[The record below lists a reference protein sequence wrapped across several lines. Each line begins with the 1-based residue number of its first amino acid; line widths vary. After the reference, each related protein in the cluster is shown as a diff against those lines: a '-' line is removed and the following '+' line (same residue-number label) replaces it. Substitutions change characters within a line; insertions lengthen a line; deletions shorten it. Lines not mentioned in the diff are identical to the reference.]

1 LATDF
6 ESVFESR
13 FQYAIQGL
21 AGVKIRADHE
31 RAGRSAEGKRGEG
44 VFRIGDPAVR
54 RRNLLRVDVPKLTDQ
69 GEESVSSISQIRI
82 RARLAKPP
90 EYVLVKFPRYEREFF
105 LGYAN
110 FILGL
115 ILSQEIREM
124 LSILVSSEGIRSDR
138 SIDLRVMIFPAK
150 QLRQQ
155 PSRILYGSYSHSLA
169 QISLYPLKI
178 SKDRI
183 RREGTE
189 LFATHLNDLSIA
201 QRKLIGEIATAAIST
216 LIHEVLHVKFQQ
228 RSFARYV
235 EEGMVQRL
243 EKTYMRQWADK
254 LDVVLKSQF
263 QSSGSYVPETV
274 GR

>member
-1 LATDF
+1 V
-6 ESVFESR
+6 EKSMS
-13 FQYAIQGL
+13 
-21 AGVKIRADHE
+21 
-31 RAGRSAEGKRGEG
+31 
-44 VFRIGDPAVR
+44 
-54 RRNLLRVDVPKLTDQ
+54 
-69 GEESVSSISQIRI
+69 SVSQVRI

-90 EYVLVKFPRYEREFF
+90 EYVLVKFARYERDFF

-110 FILGL
+110 FILAL
-115 ILSQEIREM
+115 ILSQEIREL
-124 LSILVSSEGIRSDR
+124 LSNLVSAEGIRSDR

-150 QLRQQ
+150 QLRRQ

-169 QISLYPLKI
+169 QISLYPLRI

-183 RREGTE
+183 RREGTA
-189 LFATHLNDLSIA
+189 LFASHLNDLSIA
-201 QRKLIGEIATAAIST
+201 QRKLIGEIASAAIST

-228 RSFARYV
+228 RSLARYV

-243 EKTYMRQWADK
+243 ERTYMRQWADK

-263 QSSGSYVPETV
+263 QSSGSYVPETI

>member
-1 LATDF
+1 MS
-6 ESVFESR
+6 SV
-13 FQYAIQGL
+13 
-21 AGVKIRADHE
+21 
-31 RAGRSAEGKRGEG
+31 
-44 VFRIGDPAVR
+44 
-54 RRNLLRVDVPKLTDQ
+54 
-69 GEESVSSISQIRI
+69 SQIRI

-115 ILSQEIREM
+115 ILSREIREV
-124 LSILVSSEGIRSDR
+124 LSNLVSAEGIRSDR
-138 SIDLRVMIFPAK
+138 SIDLRVMIFPAR
-150 QLRQQ
+150 QLRRH

-169 QISLYPLKI
+169 QISLYPLRI

-183 RREGTE
+183 RREGRE
-189 LFATHLNDLSIA
+189 LFSSPLDELSVA

-228 RSFARYV
+228 RSLARYV

-254 LDVVLKSQF
+254 IDGVLRSQF
-263 QSSGSYVPETV
+263 SSLIDDVSAGKEP
-274 GR
+274 